1 MTRRPY
7 DIHIARRGQSDVEV
21 RPYIRVLA
29 LSEELAKERGRDAV
43 RNHGRSALYDLT
55 RIEARVVT
63 LPIL

>member
-29 LSEELAKERGRDAV
+29 TSPVRAMERGRDAV

-55 RIEARVVT
+55 KMEARVVT